1 MKDDNALM
9 GCIGLLAYT
18 LVVIVGGSIAG
29 GWALSIMWGWFVVPL
44 FSVPALGIAQ
54 AVGLMCVVGMVFPK
68 STANSDGKKKDS
80 ITVIVESFV
89 LAFVAPFISVGIGWI
104 VYQFIK

>member
-1 MKDDNALM
+1 MKDDNVLM
-9 GCIGLLAYT
+9 GCIGWLVYT

-29 GWALSIMWGWFVVPL
+29 GWALSIMWLWFVVPL

-68 STANSDGKKKDS
+68 STENSDR
-80 ITVIVESFV
+80 
-89 LAFVAPFISVGIGWI
+89 LAFVVPFMSVGIGWI